1 MYLFEECRRL
11 LRQSHTQLIVAPSFS
26 DDSFRPVDVL
36 ALEATRG
43 LNPQP
48 DVLPHL
54 HDNAAEPAD
63 SSSNSQQ
70 SEAHEESCNDVSSQG
85 SCAAAGDDTDVLQVP
100 LDVKVEAFSDDEHVE
115 ETVDISA
122 LSHTTS
128 AHDDWLHRGPFL
140 YDLDFH
146 TYVEYVHREPRA
158 KNARAKDSERH
169 QDLFLFDAHYSL
181 AESYVQALDTQ
192 GQCKV
197 VVLEALKCPSPAANA
212 GEDNAVFKSLIGTL
226 LRCPGQGH
234 CSDPLLCNPGFFQV
248 SRPSTTSIAPKFNC
262 RPQWKARRA
271 EIETLA
277 NKAEMASDQ
286 AKRIPV
292 IADTTTLRTFRIP
305 GGPSD
310 TLWIPVG
317 CLLLCL
323 TQLWIQKFSRGY
335 PPWARCVLEFCGCPM
350 HHPSQ
355 ISLAEFAAYRLRE
368 KLFNLDMLTI
378 ARTTKISAEQPAEMA
393 AENETMEE
401 HPEPRKEM
409 ETEMH
414 GGQVD
419 EQDEPED
426 EDLDSVQNAPRHV
439 FDTDV
444 LNRIL
449 TRENEIMAAKQKGR
463 TKYADKQM
471 KLFDD
476 LFHETLHAPVRP
488 NNVKLHDVH
497 MAYSQPDALT
507 TALCVQ
513 DEILKQMRSNQAS
526 PPLLNAE

>member
-1 MYLFEECRRL
+1 M
-11 LRQSHTQLIVAPSFS
+11 Q
-26 DDSFRPVDVL
+26 
-36 ALEATRG
+36 
-43 LNPQP
+43 
-48 DVLPHL
+48 HL
-54 HDNAAEPAD
+54 HDNAAQFASVTSDSVAQPAD
-63 SSSNSQQ
+63 NSSNNQQ
-70 SEAHEESCNDVSSQG
+70 SEAHEDSCNDASSQG
-85 SCAAAGDDTDVLQVP
+85 SCAAAGDDTDVLQAP
-100 LDVKVEAFSDDEHVE
+100 LDEPTDVKVEALSDDEHVE
-115 ETVDISA
+115 QTVNISA
-122 LSHTTS
+122 LNHTTS

-158 KNARAKDSERH
+158 KRAQAKDSERH
-169 QDLFLFDAHYSL
+169 QDIFLFDAHYSL
-181 AESYVQALDTQ
+181 AESYVQTLDTQ

-212 GEDNAVFKSLIGTL
+212 GEDNAVFKSLIGSL

-234 CSDPLLCNPGFFQV
+234 CSDPLLCSPCFFQV
-248 SRPSTTSIAPKFNC
+248 SRPSTTSVAPIFNC
-262 RPQWKARRA
+262 RSQWKARRA
-271 EIETLA
+271 EIETVA
-277 NKAEMASDQ
+277 NKAEIALDQ
-286 AKRIPV
+286 AKRISV
-292 IADTTTLRTFRIP
+292 IADCTMLRTFRISSISSAVQP
-305 GGPSD
+305 A
-310 TLWIPVG
+310 WRF
-317 CLLLCL
+317 LLCL

-335 PPWARCVLEFCGCPM
+335 PPWASCVLEFYGFAM

-368 KLFNLDMLTI
+368 KIFNLDMLTI
-378 ARTTKISAEQPAEMA
+378 ARTTKLSAEQPASIA

-401 HPEPRKEM
+401 HPKSHAQM

-414 GGQVD
+414 GGEGN
-419 EQDEPED
+419 EQHEPED
-426 EDLDSVQNAPRHV
+426 EDLDAAQNAPRHV

-444 LNRIL
+444 LKRIL
-449 TRENEIMAAKQKGR
+449 TRENEITAAKQKGR

-476 LFHETLHAPVRP
+476 RFHAALHAPVRP

-497 MAYSQPDALT
+497 MAYSHPDALT

-526 PPLLNAE
+526 PPLLNAESRGYSA